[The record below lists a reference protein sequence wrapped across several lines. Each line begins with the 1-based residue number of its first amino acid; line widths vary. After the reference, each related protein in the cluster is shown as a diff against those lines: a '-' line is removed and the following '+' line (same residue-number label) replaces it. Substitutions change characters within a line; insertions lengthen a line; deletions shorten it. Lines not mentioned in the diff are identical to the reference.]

1 MSKENRPNL
10 NAAGLAS
17 DIYSAIENRL
27 RGPAAKAGM
36 AKVMPLVTDGVTG
49 LVELIDGVLDDN
61 FGTE

>member
-17 DIYSAIENRL
+17 DIISALGKRI
-27 RGPAAKAGM
+27 RGPAKKAGM
-36 AKVMPLVTDGVTG
+36 AKVLPLTKDGIAG

-61 FGTE
+61 FGRE